1 VVVLFACYV
10 IGSLGCRGMLID
22 PECGRWK
29 RPPPPLC
36 DFKPD
41 VLFGTITSSVIFTME
56 KAEQIPLPQDEGSI
70 EVEEESEIS
79 DELGEE
85 CSSAGEELRS
95 TISPPNMHL
104 S

>member
-1 VVVLFACYV
+1 MV
-10 IGSLGCRGMLID
+10 IV

-36 DFKPD
+36 EFKRD
-41 VLFGTITSSVIFTME
+41 VFFGTRTSSVIFTME
-56 KAEQIPLPQDEGSI
+56 KAEQIPLPQDEGPR
-70 EVEEESEIS
+70 EVEEESDIS

-95 TISPPNMHL
+95 TISPSNVHL